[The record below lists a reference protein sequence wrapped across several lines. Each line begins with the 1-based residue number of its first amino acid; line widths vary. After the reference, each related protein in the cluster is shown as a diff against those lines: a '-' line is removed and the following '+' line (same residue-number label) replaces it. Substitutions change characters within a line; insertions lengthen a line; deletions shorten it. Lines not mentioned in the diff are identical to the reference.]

1 MRTLRLVIGLLGAAL
16 GIASAQTGGEITGEV
31 RDPSGALVPNASVTV
46 TNIATN
52 VARLT
57 TTNTA
62 GIYSF
67 PGLTPGMYNV
77 KVVVAGFATVVRTNI
92 ELQVQQTARVDFAL
106 AVGQATETI
115 QVSANAALLATENA
129 TVGTVIEEQRI
140 MDLPLNG
147 RSYFS
152 LVALSPGVTT
162 GFVPAAQAAG
172 RLGGSRGSLTIAV
185 TGGRSTWENYT
196 LDGVTNTDID
206 FNTYILQPSV
216 DALQEFK
223 VQSGIYPAEF
233 GRELGQVNA
242 ATKPG
247 TNEYHGAAWEFLR
260 NDKLDAVPYDFASAT
275 RGPTNP
281 PPVKA
286 PYKQNQYGYT
296 LGGPVRI
303 PKIFN
308 GKNRL
313 FFMSNF
319 EEFNS
324 RQTSPAIIT
333 TLPQA
338 MRNGDFSSLLSSG
351 YVLYDP
357 NSRSLGT
364 STVAAQQLASV
375 VATQAPFPGNI
386 IPANRISAGSNLLLT
401 KWDPLPNLPQTT
413 AGLPYHNYQYGLNIP
428 LDKDTLT
435 TRIDFNESSKSQ
447 WFGRYSWNDESTIL
461 NTGQITDDGETL
473 YTRASQWVFSN
484 IRTLSPTKVNEAR
497 FGYNS
502 LFNNITQQLAG
513 KENVNQE
520 LGMPVVPTDPNSFGI
535 PNINFLNGNLAT
547 FGNPTSSPFQIND
560 KYFEF
565 VDNFSW
571 VIGKHSLRFG
581 GEYRYNQFPQL
592 GNEFPRGQFYF
603 DGRYTNMV
611 TASGGGTG
619 GFSGA
624 DMLLGDPYEAIV
636 AVSLARADF
645 RSSEWAAYID
655 DTWRLHPHLTLSL
668 GLRWEVSQPLLD
680 AAGLQPNVQLQQPL
694 PNQANVPDLSKHPV
708 FVRTGT
714 SGSFYDG
721 INFRYAPYWSAN
733 GGIAGSPPLQ
743 LARDG
748 RMGSRMIN
756 TNYHDFAPRIG
767 IAYSPSDKWSV
778 RTGFGIFYSME
789 SKNSIFDLAR
799 GMGGRATT
807 LASTTYVPP
816 TFTYTNFLNTAA
828 LPVTIP
834 IGLTWGAAQHLP
846 DSSTM
851 QFVLNVQR
859 TLGKSSTLEAG
870 YNGALHRHLAF
881 LLDENQGIL
890 NATLPVVQRLP
901 YPEWGASGIQYLM
914 AAGSGNYNAL
924 SLKLTQKFGS
934 NLNSL
939 LAYTWSKGLDDTSNI
954 RGTVGSDFSPQNA
967 LCPTTC
973 EYGPSDFNIPQRF
986 VASILYLLPFGK
998 GQHFLN
1004 HGGVVNQ
1011 VVGGWQI
1018 STITTLQ
1025 SGGVVNTSSWD
1036 SGGTNFVS
1044 NATRLNCNAGVNP
1057 VLPGNNQNGW
1067 YNPAAFSN
1075 PVSGTFGNCGRN
1087 TLRGPWLGNED
1098 ISIVKYFRLA
1108 EKRTLEFRTEM
1119 FNAPNHVELTEG
1131 GQLSWG
1137 NGSSPNPAASF
1148 GRITGTSNA
1157 MRQIQFAL
1165 KLNF

>member
-1 MRTLRLVIGLLGAAL
+1 MRRVALLIGLLGAAFA
-16 GIASAQTGGEITGEV
+16 IAFAQTGGQITGEV

-46 TNIATN
+46 TNTATN
-52 VARLT
+52 AARST
-57 TTNTA
+57 QTNA
-62 GIYSF
+62 SGLYSF
-67 PGLTPGMYNV
+67 PDLTPGMYEV
-77 KVVVAGFATVVRTNI
+77 KVAVPGFANMVKAGI
-92 ELQVQQTARVDFAL
+92 ELQVQDVARVDFAL
-106 AVGQATETI
+106 AVGQATQTI
-115 QVSANAALLATENA
+115 EVAANAALLTTESA
-129 TVGTVIEEQRI
+129 TVGTVIDGARI
-140 MDLPLNG
+140 AEMPLNG
-147 RSYFS
+147 RNYLS
-152 LVALSPGVTT
+152 LVALSPNVTT

-196 LDGVTNTDID
+196 LDGITNTDID

-247 TNEYHGAAWEFLR
+247 TNEYHGALWEFLR

-275 RGPTNP
+275 RSATNP

-286 PYKQNQYGYT
+286 PYRQNQYGYD

-303 PKIFN
+303 PKLFN

-319 EEFNS
+319 EEYNS
-324 RQTSPAIIT
+324 RQTSPTIT
-333 TLPQA
+333 TTMPLA
-338 MRNGDFSSLLSSG
+338 MRNGDFSSILSSG

-364 STVAAQQLASV
+364 STDPTQQLASV
-375 VATQAPFPGNI
+375 VATQSPFPGNI
-386 IPANRISAGSNLLLT
+386 IPASRISPDSTLLLS
-401 KWDPLPNLPQTT
+401 KWNPLPNIPQTT
-413 AGLPYHNYQYGLNIP
+413 TGLPFHNYQYGSKVP

-435 TRIDFNESSKSQ
+435 TRIDFNESSRSQ
-447 WFGRYSWNDESTIL
+447 WFGRYSWNDESTL
-461 NTGQITDDGETL
+461 STVGLTDDGETL
-473 YTRASQWVFSN
+473 YTRASQWVLSN
-484 IRTLSPTKVNEAR
+484 VRTISPTKVNEAR

-513 KENVNQE
+513 KENVNTE
-520 LGMPVVPTDPNSFGI
+520 LGMPVSPSDPNSFGI
-535 PNINFLNGNLAT
+535 PNIDFLNGNLAT
-547 FGNPTSSPFQIND
+547 YGNPTSSPFQIND
-560 KYFEF
+560 KYFEW

-581 GEYRYNQFPQL
+581 GEYRYNEFPQI

-603 DGRYTNMV
+603 DGRYTNKV

-624 DMLLGDPYEAIV
+624 DMLLGDPYEAII
-636 AVSLARADF
+636 AVSLAQADF
-645 RSSEWAAYID
+645 RSSEWASYID
-655 DTWRLHPHLTLSL
+655 DTWRIHPHLTLSL
-668 GLRWEVSQPLLD
+668 GFRWEVSQPLLD
-680 AAGLQPNVQLQQPL
+680 ASGLEPNVQLQQPL

-708 FVRTGT
+708 FVRTG
-714 SGSFYDG
+714 SGDFYQG

-733 GGIAGSPPLQ
+733 GGIPGSPPLQ
-743 LARDG
+743 TVRDG
-748 RMGSRMIN
+748 RMGSRLIN

-767 IAYSPSDKWSV
+767 IAYSPSDKWSI
-778 RTGFGIFYSME
+778 RAGYGIFYSFE

-807 LASTTYVPP
+807 LASTTYTPP

-828 LPVTIP
+828 LPVTVP
-834 IGLTWGAAQHLP
+834 VSLTWGAAQHLP
-846 DSSTM
+846 DSSTQ

-859 TLGKSSTLEAG
+859 TVGKSTTLEVG
-870 YNGALHRHLAF
+870 YTGSVSRHLAF

-890 NATLPVVQRLP
+890 SATLPAVQRLP
-901 YPEWGASGIQYLM
+901 YPEWGASGIQYVM
-914 AAGSGNYNAL
+914 AAASGNYSSLRAQWTTRLSNNLNAL
-924 SLKLTQKFGS
+924 LG
-934 NLNSL
+934 
-939 LAYTWSKGLDDTSNI
+939 YTWSKGLDDTSNI
-954 RGTVGSDFSPQNA
+954 RGTVGADFSPQNA

-986 VASILYLLPFGK
+986 VGSILYTLPFGK

-1011 VVGGWQI
+1011 VIGGWQI

-1025 SGGVVNTSSWD
+1025 SGGVVDTSSWD

-1044 NATRLNCNAGVNP
+1044 NATRLSCVAGVNP
-1057 VLPGNNQNGW
+1057 ILPGNNLNGW

-1098 ISIVKYFRLA
+1098 VSIFKFFRLA
-1108 EKRTLEFRTEM
+1108 EGKTLEFRTEM
-1119 FNAPNHVELTEG
+1119 FNAPNHVLLTES

-1137 NGSSPNPAASF
+1137 NGSSPTPAASF
-1148 GRITGTSNA
+1148 GRITSTSNA
-1157 MRQIQFAL
+1157 MRQIQLAL
-1165 KLNF
+1165 KLSF

>member
-1 MRTLRLVIGLLGAAL
+1 MIGLMGAAL
-16 GIASAQTGGEITGEV
+16 GIASAQTFGSIGGEV
-31 RDPSGALVPNASVTV
+31 RDPSGALVPNATVTV
-46 TNIATN
+46 TNTATN
-52 VARLT
+52 VARGT

-62 GIYSF
+62 GLYSF
-67 PGLTPGMYNV
+67 PDLVPGTYDV
-77 KVVVAGFATVVRTNI
+77 KVVAAGFDTTVKAGI
-92 ELQVQQTARVDFAL
+92 LLQVQQAVRADFAL
-106 AVGQATETI
+106 AVGQATQTVE
-115 QVSANAALLATENA
+115 VAANASQLATENA

-152 LVALSPGVTT
+152 LVALSPNVAT
-162 GFVPAAQAAG
+162 GFVAAAQASG

-185 TGGRSTWENYT
+185 TGGRSTWENFT
-196 LDGVTNTDID
+196 LDGITNTDID

-247 TNEYHGAAWEFLR
+247 TNEYHGALWEFLR
-260 NDKLDAVPYDFASAT
+260 NDKLDAVPYDFSSAS
-275 RGPTNP
+275 RGPGNP

-286 PYKQNQYGYT
+286 PYKQNQYGYE
-296 LGGPVRI
+296 LAGPVRI
-303 PKIFN
+303 PKLFN

-319 EEFNS
+319 EEYNS
-324 RQTSPAIIT
+324 RQTSPSIIT
-333 TLPQA
+333 TMPAA
-338 MRNGDFSSLLSSG
+338 MRGGDFSSLLSSG

-357 NSRSLGT
+357 NSRNLGS
-364 STVAAQQLASV
+364 STNSTQQLASV
-375 VATQAPFPGNI
+375 VATQTAFPGNI
-386 IPANRISAGSNLLLT
+386 IPTSRISPDSLLLLS
-401 KWDPLPNLPQTT
+401 KWNPLPNLPQTT
-413 AGLPYHNYQYGLNIP
+413 TGLPYHNYQYGLTIP

-435 TRIDFNESSKSQ
+435 QRIDFNESSKSQ
-447 WFGRYSWNDESTIL
+447 WFGRYSWNDESTL
-461 NTGQITDDGETL
+461 ENTGQITDDGEVL
-473 YTRASQWVFSN
+473 YTRASQWVLSN
-484 IRTLSPTKVNEAR
+484 VRTISPTKVNEAR

-513 KENVNQE
+513 KENVNTE
-520 LGMPVVPTDPNSFGI
+520 LGMPVVPSDPNSFGI
-535 PNINFLNGNLAT
+535 PNIDFLNGNLAT
-547 FGNPTSSPFQIND
+547 YGNPTSSPFQIND
-560 KYFEF
+560 KYFEW

-581 GEYRYNQFPQL
+581 GEYRYNEFPQI

-611 TASGGGTG
+611 TPSGGGTG

-624 DMLLGDPYEAIV
+624 DMLLGDPYEAII
-636 AVSLARADF
+636 AVSLAKADF
-645 RSSEWAAYID
+645 RSSEWASYID
-655 DTWRLHPHLTLSL
+655 DTWRIHPHLTLSL
-668 GLRWEVSQPLLD
+668 GFRWEVSQPLLD
-680 AAGLQPNVQLQQPL
+680 AAGLEPNIQLQQPL
-694 PNQANVPDLSKHPV
+694 PNQADVSNPALQPV

-714 SGSFYDG
+714 GGNFYSGL
-721 INFRYAPYWSAN
+721 NFRYEPYWQAN
-733 GGIAGSPPLQ
+733 GGVANELPLQ
-743 LARDG
+743 TVQDG
-748 RMGSRMIN
+748 RMGSRLIN

-778 RTGFGIFYSME
+778 RLGYGIFYSFE

-807 LASTTYVPP
+807 LANTTYQPP

-828 LPVTIP
+828 LPVTVP
-834 IGLTWGAAQHLP
+834 ISLTWGAAQHLP
-846 DSSTM
+846 DSGTQ
-851 QFVLNVQR
+851 QFVANVQR
-859 TLGKSSTLEAG
+859 TVAKSSTFEVG
-870 YNGALHRHLAF
+870 YNGSVSRHLAF

-890 NATLPVVQRLP
+890 SATLPAVQRLP
-901 YPEWGASGIQYLM
+901 YPEWGASGIQYVM
-914 AAGSGNYNAL
+914 AAASGDYN
-924 SLKLTQKFGS
+924 SLRAQWTTRFGS
-934 NLNSL
+934 NLNAL
-939 LAYTWSKGLDDTSNI
+939 LGYTWSKGLDDTSNI
-954 RGTVGSDFSPQNA
+954 RGTVGADFSPQNA

-986 VASILYLLPFGK
+986 IASILYILPFGK

-1004 HGGVVNQ
+1004 YGGVVNEI
-1011 VVGGWQI
+1011 VGGWQL

-1025 SGGVVNTSSWD
+1025 SGGVVDTSSWD

-1044 NATRLNCNAGVNP
+1044 NATRLSCVPGVNP

-1075 PVSGTFGNCGRN
+1075 PVSGTFGTCGRN

-1098 ISIVKYFRLA
+1098 VSIVKYFRLA
-1108 EKRTLEFRTEM
+1108 EHKSLEFRTEM
-1119 FNAPNHVELTEG
+1119 FNAPNHVLLTEG

-1137 NGSSPNPAASF
+1137 NGSSPTPASTF
-1148 GRITGTSNA
+1148 GKITSTSNA

-1165 KLNF
+1165 KLSF